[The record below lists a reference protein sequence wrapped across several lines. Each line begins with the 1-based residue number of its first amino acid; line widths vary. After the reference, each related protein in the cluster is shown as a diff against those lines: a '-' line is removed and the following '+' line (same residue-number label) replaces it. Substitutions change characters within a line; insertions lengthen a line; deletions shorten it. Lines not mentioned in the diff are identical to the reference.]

1 MSRKLDVI
9 TLENLH
15 AGIMDVKNCVNDI
28 LQKLNMFQQRVHTLE
43 MENSNLKHEN
53 KKLQCFLDQEYHKTD
68 ELDQDGRKENIRIY
82 GIPEDF
88 ASEEDDGERKLLE
101 IAANLMFPLMQ
112 HTICNEFTDQERSL
126 KRQKLTQEA
135 LLHDL
140 FPTKKIRIH

>member
-15 AGIMDVKNCVNDI
+15 AGTMDVKNYVNDI

-53 KKLQCFLDQEYHKTD
+53 KELKCFLDQEYHKTD
-68 ELDQDGRKENIRIY
+68 ELDQYGHKNIRIY

-101 IAANLMFPLMQ
+101 IAA
-112 HTICNEFTDQERSL
+112 
-126 KRQKLTQEA
+126 
-135 LLHDL
+135 
-140 FPTKKIRIH
+140 KKT